1 MRDILSMVYKKL
13 CNILSV
19 ECDKDISEEKLLKLL
34 EMLEKEIVDYKNQLE
49 EYSMTLDAHLEEL
62 SKAYEELSTVF
73 EVSNILSV
81 FEYPPKLREQLS
93 KAFKIIKNAIN
104 YDSLIAKIRTPQGE
118 ITLKISGNLSE
129 EKLRKV
135 EKMIDSMKLKRT
147 IIFEPGKSELIEN
160 LLIVPVIGSEKWGY
174 VGFVEKSV
182 KGIFTAADKKI
193 AETVARQIAA
203 AVDRI
208 NFVSKEIERQKFL
221 QQLEIAR
228 KIQESLFPKVMPEI
242 EGIDISAV
250 SYPAIHVGGDYY
262 DVLKIK
268 DKIYA
273 VVADVSG
280 KGIPAA
286 LLMTTVRSTLRT
298 LLESTENLSKL
309 VSKLNKRLSEDF
321 EEDRFVT
328 MAFFSLD
335 KNGELHVVNAGH
347 DPVYVVRNGWIETIE
362 SSGVP
367 LGIMPDWDY
376 SEKVLKLDPGTFVV
390 AYTDGVVEARNV
402 KGEEYGFERLEQ
414 VLKDFEGNAKDL
426 TIKIK
431 NSVFDFSSGT
441 DQHDDTTIM
450 VIKYE
455 GQYS

>member
-1 MRDILSMVYKKL
+1 MHDVLSKIYKKL
-13 CNILSV
+13 CEILAV
-19 ECDKDISEEKLLKLL
+19 ECDEDISEEKLLKLL
-34 EMLEKEIVDYKNQLE
+34 ETLEKEIVDYKNQLE

-93 KAFKIIKNAIN
+93 KAFKIVKNAIN
-104 YDSLIAKIRTPQGE
+104 YDSLIVKIRTPLEKILLKVPGSLSGE
-118 ITLKISGNLSE
+118 ELERI
-129 EKLRKV
+129 
-135 EKMIDSMKLKRT
+135 EKMIDSMKLKKT
-147 IIFEPGKSELIEN
+147 VIFEPGKSEMVEN

-174 VGFVEKSV
+174 IGFVEKSV

-208 NFVSKEIERQKFL
+208 NFVNKEIERQRFL

-228 KIQESLFPKVMPEI
+228 KIQESLFPRVMPKIKGI
-242 EGIDISAV
+242 EISAV

-262 DVLKIK
+262 DVLEMGG
-268 DKIYA
+268 KIYA

-286 LLMTTVRSTLRT
+286 LLMSTVRSTLRT
-298 LLESTENLSKL
+298 LLESVESLSEL
-309 VSKLNKRLSEDF
+309 VSKLNKRITEDF

-335 KNGELHVVNAGH
+335 RNGELRVVNAGH
-347 DPVYVVRNGWIETIE
+347 DPVYIVKDDRMETVG

-367 LGIMPDWDY
+367 LGILPDWDY
-376 SEKVLKLDPGTFVV
+376 DEKILELDPGTFVV
-390 AYTDGVVEARNV
+390 AYTDGVIEARNV
-402 KGEEYGFERLEQ
+402 EGEEYGFERLEQ
-414 VLKDFEGNAKDL
+414 ILKEFEGSAEELTARIKD
-426 TIKIK
+426 
-431 NSVFDFSSGT
+431 SVFSFSSGAT
-441 DQHDDTTIM
+441 QHDDTTIM

-455 GQYS
+455 GQ

>member
-1 MRDILSMVYKKL
+1 MHDVLSKIYKKL
-13 CNILSV
+13 CEILAV
-19 ECDKDISEEKLLKLL
+19 ECECDEDISEEKLLELL
-34 EMLEKEIVDYKNQLE
+34 EILEKEMVDYKNQLE

-81 FEYPPKLREQLS
+81 FEYPPKLKEQLS
-93 KAFKIIKNAIN
+93 KAFKIVKNAIN
-104 YDSLIAKIRTPQGE
+104 YDSLIVKIRTPLEKILLRVSGSFSGE
-118 ITLKISGNLSE
+118 ELERI
-129 EKLRKV
+129 
-135 EKMIDSMKLKRT
+135 EKMIDSMKLEKT
-147 IIFEPGKSELIEN
+147 VIFEPGKSKMVEN

-174 VGFVEKSV
+174 IGFVEKSV

-208 NFVSKEIERQKFL
+208 NFVNKEIERQRFL

-228 KIQESLFPKVMPEI
+228 KIQESLFPRTMPEI
-242 EGIDISAV
+242 RGIEISAV

-262 DVLKIK
+262 DVLEMGG
-268 DKIYA
+268 KIYA

-286 LLMTTVRSTLRT
+286 LLMSTVRSTLRT
-298 LLESTENLSKL
+298 LLESVKSLSEL
-309 VSKLNKRLSEDF
+309 VSKLNKRITEDF

-335 KNGELHVVNAGH
+335 KNGELRVVNAGH
-347 DPVYVVRNGWIETIE
+347 DPVYIVKDDRMETVR

-367 LGIMPDWDY
+367 LGILPDWDY
-376 SEKVLKLDPGTFVV
+376 DEKILELDPGTFVI
-390 AYTDGVVEARNV
+390 AYTDGVIEARNV
-402 KGEEYGFERLEQ
+402 EGEEYGFERLEQ
-414 VLKDFEGNAKDL
+414 ILKEFEGSAEEL
-426 TIKIK
+426 TAKIK
-431 NSVFDFSSGT
+431 DSVFNFSSGVT
-441 DQHDDTTIM
+441 QHDDTTIM

-455 GQYS
+455 GQ

>member
-1 MRDILSMVYKKL
+1 MHDVLSKIYKKL
-13 CNILSV
+13 CEILAV
-19 ECDKDISEEKLLKLL
+19 ECDEDISEEKLLKLL
-34 EMLEKEIVDYKNQLE
+34 EILEKEIVDYKNQLE

-93 KAFKIIKNAIN
+93 KAFKIVKNAIN
-104 YDSLIAKIRTPQGE
+104 YDSLIVKIRTPLEKILLKVPGSLSGE
-118 ITLKISGNLSE
+118 ELERI
-129 EKLRKV
+129 
-135 EKMIDSMKLKRT
+135 EKMIDSMKLKKT
-147 IIFEPGKSELIEN
+147 VIFEPGKSEMVEN

-174 VGFVEKSV
+174 IGFVEKSV

-208 NFVSKEIERQKFL
+208 NFVNKEIERQRFL

-228 KIQESLFPKVMPEI
+228 KIQESLFPRVMPEI
-242 EGIDISAV
+242 KGIEISAV

-262 DVLKIK
+262 DVLEMGG
-268 DKIYA
+268 KIYA

-286 LLMTTVRSTLRT
+286 LLMSTVRSTLRT
-298 LLESTENLSKL
+298 LLESVESLSEL
-309 VSKLNKRLSEDF
+309 VSKLNKRITEDF

-335 KNGELHVVNAGH
+335 RNGELRVVNAGH
-347 DPVYVVRNGWIETIE
+347 DPVYIVKDDRMETVG

-367 LGIMPDWDY
+367 LGILPDWDY
-376 SEKVLKLDPGTFVV
+376 DEKILELDPGTFVV
-390 AYTDGVVEARNV
+390 AYTDGVIEARNV
-402 KGEEYGFERLEQ
+402 EGEEYGFERLEQ
-414 VLKDFEGNAKDL
+414 ILKEFEGSAEELTARIKD
-426 TIKIK
+426 
-431 NSVFDFSSGT
+431 SVFSFSSGAT
-441 DQHDDTTIM
+441 QHDDTTIM

-455 GQYS
+455 GQ

>member
-1 MRDILSMVYKKL
+1 MHDVLSKIYKKL
-13 CNILSV
+13 CEILAV
-19 ECDKDISEEKLLKLL
+19 ECDEDISEEKLLKLL
-34 EMLEKEIVDYKNQLE
+34 ETLEKEIVDYKNQLE

-93 KAFKIIKNAIN
+93 KAFKIVKNAIN
-104 YDSLIAKIRTPQGE
+104 YDSLIVKIRTPLEKILLKVPGSLSGE
-118 ITLKISGNLSE
+118 ELERI
-129 EKLRKV
+129 
-135 EKMIDSMKLKRT
+135 EKMIDSMKLKKT
-147 IIFEPGKSELIEN
+147 VIFEPGKSEMVEN

-174 VGFVEKSV
+174 IGFVEKSV

-208 NFVSKEIERQKFL
+208 NFVNKEIERQRFL

-228 KIQESLFPKVMPEI
+228 KIQESLFPRVMPEI
-242 EGIDISAV
+242 KGIEISAV

-262 DVLKIK
+262 DVLEMGG
-268 DKIYA
+268 KIYA

-286 LLMTTVRSTLRT
+286 LLMSTVRSTLRT
-298 LLESTENLSKL
+298 LLESVESLSEL
-309 VSKLNKRLSEDF
+309 VSKLNKRITEDF

-335 KNGELHVVNAGH
+335 RNGELRVVNAGH
-347 DPVYVVRNGWIETIE
+347 DPVYIVKDDRMETVG

-367 LGIMPDWDY
+367 LGI
-376 SEKVLKLDPGTFVV
+376 L
-390 AYTDGVVEARNV
+390 
-402 KGEEYGFERLEQ
+402 
-414 VLKDFEGNAKDL
+414 
-426 TIKIK
+426 
-431 NSVFDFSSGT
+431 
-441 DQHDDTTIM
+441 
-450 VIKYE
+450 
-455 GQYS
+455 

>member
-1 MRDILSMVYKKL
+1 VLSKIYKKL
-13 CNILSV
+13 CEILAV
-19 ECDKDISEEKLLKLL
+19 ECDEDISEEKLLKLL
-34 EMLEKEIVDYKNQLE
+34 ETLEKEIVDYKNQLE

-93 KAFKIIKNAIN
+93 KAFKIVKNAIN
-104 YDSLIAKIRTPQGE
+104 YDSLIVKIRTPLEKILLKVPGSLSGE
-118 ITLKISGNLSE
+118 ELERI
-129 EKLRKV
+129 
-135 EKMIDSMKLKRT
+135 EKMIDSMKLKKT
-147 IIFEPGKSELIEN
+147 VIFEPGKSEMVEN

-174 VGFVEKSV
+174 IGFVEKSV

-208 NFVSKEIERQKFL
+208 NFVNKEIERQRFL

-228 KIQESLFPKVMPEI
+228 KIQESLFPRVMPEI
-242 EGIDISAV
+242 KGIEISAV

-262 DVLKIK
+262 DVLEMGG
-268 DKIYA
+268 KIYA

-286 LLMTTVRSTLRT
+286 LLMSTVRSTLRT
-298 LLESTENLSKL
+298 LLESVESLSEL
-309 VSKLNKRLSEDF
+309 VSKLNKRITEDF

-335 KNGELHVVNAGH
+335 RNGELRVVNAGH
-347 DPVYVVRNGWIETIE
+347 DPVYIVKDDRMETVG

-367 LGIMPDWDY
+367 LGILPDWDY
-376 SEKVLKLDPGTFVV
+376 DEKILELDPGTFVV
-390 AYTDGVVEARNV
+390 AYTDGVIEARNV
-402 KGEEYGFERLEQ
+402 EGEEYGFERLEQ
-414 VLKDFEGNAKDL
+414 ILKEFEGSAEELTARIKD
-426 TIKIK
+426 
-431 NSVFDFSSGT
+431 SVFSFSSGAT
-441 DQHDDTTIM
+441 QHDDTTIM

-455 GQYS
+455 GQ

>member
-1 MRDILSMVYKKL
+1 MLEVLEKVYKKL
-13 CNILSV
+13 CEILSV
-19 ECDKDISEEKLLKLL
+19 ECGEDVTEEKLLELL
-34 EMLEKEIVDYKNQLE
+34 EILEKEIVDYKNQLE

-81 FEYPPKLREQLS
+81 FEYPPKLKEQLS
-93 KAFKIIKNAIN
+93 KAFKIVKNAIN
-104 YDSLIAKIRTPQGE
+104 YDSLIVKIRTPLEKIHLRVSGSLSGE
-118 ITLKISGNLSE
+118 ELDKIE
-129 EKLRKV
+129 E
-135 EKMIDSMKLKRT
+135 MIDSMSLKKT
-147 IIFEPGKSELIEN
+147 VIFEPGKSDMVEN

-174 VGFVEKSV
+174 IGFVEKSV

-208 NFVSKEIERQKFL
+208 NFVNKEIERQRFL

-228 KIQESLFPKVMPEI
+228 KIQESLFPKVMPNV
-242 EGIDISAV
+242 EGIEISAV

-262 DVLKIK
+262 DVLEVEG
-268 DKIYA
+268 KIYA

-286 LLMTTVRSTLRT
+286 LLMSTVRSTLRT
-298 LLESTENLSKL
+298 LLENVENLSEL
-309 VSKLNKRLSEDF
+309 VSKLNKRITEDF

-335 KNGELHVVNAGH
+335 KSGELRVVNAGH
-347 DPVYVVRNGWIETIE
+347 DPVYIVKNDRMETVG

-367 LGIMPDWDY
+367 LGILPDWNYD
-376 SEKVLKLDPGTFVV
+376 EKVLELEPGTFVV
-390 AYTDGVVEARNV
+390 AYTDGVVEARNI

-414 VLKDFEGNAKDL
+414 VLKEFKGSAEEL
-426 TIKIK
+426 TTKIK
-431 NSVFDFSSGT
+431 DSVFNFSSGAV
-441 DQHDDTTIM
+441 QHDDTTIM

-455 GQYS
+455 GQQD

>member
-1 MRDILSMVYKKL
+1 MHDVLSKIYKKL
-13 CNILSV
+13 CEILAV
-19 ECDKDISEEKLLKLL
+19 ECDEDISEEKLLKLL
-34 EMLEKEIVDYKNQLE
+34 ETLEKEIVDYKNQLE

-93 KAFKIIKNAIN
+93 KAFKIVKNAIN
-104 YDSLIAKIRTPQGE
+104 YDSLIVKIRTPLEKILLKVPGSLSGE
-118 ITLKISGNLSE
+118 ELERI
-129 EKLRKV
+129 
-135 EKMIDSMKLKRT
+135 EKMIDSMKLKKT
-147 IIFEPGKSELIEN
+147 VIFEPGKSEMVEN

-174 VGFVEKSV
+174 IGFVEKSV

-208 NFVSKEIERQKFL
+208 NFVNKEIERQRFL

-228 KIQESLFPKVMPEI
+228 KIQESLFPRVMPEI
-242 EGIDISAV
+242 KGIEISAV

-262 DVLKIK
+262 DVLEMGG
-268 DKIYA
+268 KIYA

-286 LLMTTVRSTLRT
+286 LLMSTVRSTLRT
-298 LLESTENLSKL
+298 LLESVESLSEL
-309 VSKLNKRLSEDF
+309 VSKLNKRITEDF

-335 KNGELHVVNAGH
+335 RNGELRVVNAGH
-347 DPVYVVRNGWIETIE
+347 DPVYIVKDDRMETVG

-367 LGIMPDWDY
+367 LGILPDWDY
-376 SEKVLKLDPGTFVV
+376 DEKILELDPGTFVV
-390 AYTDGVVEARNV
+390 AYTDGVIEARNV
-402 KGEEYGFERLEQ
+402 EGEEYGFERLEQ
-414 VLKDFEGNAKDL
+414 ILKEFEGSAEELTARIKD
-426 TIKIK
+426 
-431 NSVFDFSSGT
+431 SVFSFSSGAT
-441 DQHDDTTIM
+441 QHDDTTIM

-455 GQYS
+455 GQ

>member
-1 MRDILSMVYKKL
+1 MHDVLSKIYKKL
-13 CNILSV
+13 CEILAV
-19 ECDKDISEEKLLKLL
+19 ECECDEDISEEKLLELL
-34 EMLEKEIVDYKNQLE
+34 EILEKEMVDYKNQLE

-81 FEYPPKLREQLS
+81 FEYPPKLKEQLS
-93 KAFKIIKNAIN
+93 KAFKIVKNAIN
-104 YDSLIAKIRTPQGE
+104 YDSLIVKIRTPLEKILLRVSGSFSGE
-118 ITLKISGNLSE
+118 ELERI
-129 EKLRKV
+129 
-135 EKMIDSMKLKRT
+135 EKMIDSMKLKKT
-147 IIFEPGKSELIEN
+147 VIFEPGKSKMVEN

-174 VGFVEKSV
+174 IGFVEKSV

-208 NFVSKEIERQKFL
+208 NFVNKEIERQRFL

-228 KIQESLFPKVMPEI
+228 KIQESLFPRTMPEI
-242 EGIDISAV
+242 RGIEISAV

-262 DVLKIK
+262 DVLEMGG
-268 DKIYA
+268 KIYA

-286 LLMTTVRSTLRT
+286 LLMSTVRSTLRT
-298 LLESTENLSKL
+298 LLESVKSLSEL
-309 VSKLNKRLSEDF
+309 VSKLNKRITEDF

-335 KNGELHVVNAGH
+335 KNGELRVVNAGH
-347 DPVYVVRNGWIETIE
+347 DPVYIVKDDRMETVR

-367 LGIMPDWDY
+367 LGILPDWDY
-376 SEKVLKLDPGTFVV
+376 DEKILELDPGTFVI
-390 AYTDGVVEARNV
+390 AYTDGVIEARNV
-402 KGEEYGFERLEQ
+402 EGEEYGFERLEQ
-414 VLKDFEGNAKDL
+414 ILKEFEGSAEEL
-426 TIKIK
+426 TAKIK
-431 NSVFDFSSGT
+431 DSVFNFSSGVT
-441 DQHDDTTIM
+441 QHDDTTIM

-455 GQYS
+455 GQ

>member
-1 MRDILSMVYKKL
+1 MHDVLSKIYKKL
-13 CNILSV
+13 CEILAV
-19 ECDKDISEEKLLKLL
+19 ECDEDISEEKLLELL
-34 EMLEKEIVDYKNQLE
+34 EILEKEMVDYKNQLE

-81 FEYPPKLREQLS
+81 FEYPPKLKEQLS
-93 KAFKIIKNAIN
+93 KAFKIVKNAIN
-104 YDSLIAKIRTPQGE
+104 YDSLIVKIRTPLEKILLRVPGSLSGE
-118 ITLKISGNLSE
+118 ELERI
-129 EKLRKV
+129 
-135 EKMIDSMKLKRT
+135 EKMIDSMKLKKT
-147 IIFEPGKSELIEN
+147 VIFEPGKSEMVEN

-174 VGFVEKSV
+174 IGFVEKSV
-182 KGIFTAADKKI
+182 EGIFTAADKKI

-208 NFVSKEIERQKFL
+208 NFVNKEIERQRFL

-228 KIQESLFPKVMPEI
+228 KIQESLFPRVMPEI
-242 EGIDISAV
+242 KGIEISAV

-262 DVLKIK
+262 DVLEMGG
-268 DKIYA
+268 KIYA

-286 LLMTTVRSTLRT
+286 LLMSTVRSTLRT
-298 LLESTENLSKL
+298 LLESVKSLSEL
-309 VSKLNKRLSEDF
+309 VSKLNKRITEDF

-335 KNGELHVVNAGH
+335 KNGELRVVNAGH
-347 DPVYVVRNGWIETIE
+347 DPVYIVKDDRMETVG

-367 LGIMPDWDY
+367 LGILPDWDY
-376 SEKVLKLDPGTFVV
+376 DEKILELDPGTFVI
-390 AYTDGVVEARNV
+390 AYTDGVIEARNV
-402 KGEEYGFERLEQ
+402 EGEEYGFERLEQ
-414 VLKDFEGNAKDL
+414 ILKEFEGSAEEL
-426 TIKIK
+426 TAKIK
-431 NSVFDFSSGT
+431 DSVFSFSSGAT
-441 DQHDDTTIM
+441 QHDDTTIM

-455 GQYS
+455 GQ

>member
-1 MRDILSMVYKKL
+1 MLSKIYKKL
-13 CNILSV
+13 CEILAV
-19 ECDKDISEEKLLKLL
+19 ECDEDISEEKLLKLL
-34 EMLEKEIVDYKNQLE
+34 EILEKEIVDYKNQLE

-93 KAFKIIKNAIN
+93 KAFKIVKNAIN
-104 YDSLIAKIRTPQGE
+104 YDSLIVKIRTPLEKILLKVPGSLSGE
-118 ITLKISGNLSE
+118 ELERI
-129 EKLRKV
+129 
-135 EKMIDSMKLKRT
+135 EKMIDSMKLKKT
-147 IIFEPGKSELIEN
+147 VIFEPGKSEMVEN

-174 VGFVEKSV
+174 IGFVEKSV

-208 NFVSKEIERQKFL
+208 NFVNKEIERQRFL

-228 KIQESLFPKVMPEI
+228 KIQESLFPRVMPEI
-242 EGIDISAV
+242 KGIEISAV

-262 DVLKIK
+262 DVLEMGG
-268 DKIYA
+268 KIYA

-286 LLMTTVRSTLRT
+286 LLMSTVRSTLRT
-298 LLESTENLSKL
+298 LLESVESLSEL
-309 VSKLNKRLSEDF
+309 VSKLNKRITEDF

-335 KNGELHVVNAGH
+335 RNGELRVVNAGH
-347 DPVYVVRNGWIETIE
+347 DPVYIVKDDRMETVG

-367 LGIMPDWDY
+367 LGILPDWDY
-376 SEKVLKLDPGTFVV
+376 DEKILELDPGTFVV
-390 AYTDGVVEARNV
+390 AYTDGVIEARNV
-402 KGEEYGFERLEQ
+402 EGEEYGFERLEQ
-414 VLKDFEGNAKDL
+414 ILKEFEGSAEELTARIKD
-426 TIKIK
+426 
-431 NSVFDFSSGT
+431 SVFSFSSGAT
-441 DQHDDTTIM
+441 QHDDTTIM

-455 GQYS
+455 GQ